1 MTLKGA
7 AFFLGKIPHF
17 IPLLFT
23 GSKYISK
30 SEDNLLTPQCASS
43 ARRTSWSVE
52 TPVGT
57 QAFSGGS
64 FTDTP
69 MNMCLKSSYTS
80 EPAIVLSKPPAVV
93 GLPKKLCCASSSESL
108 DSEIC
113 VGEAESQ
120 TGATLI
126 KIKEPFTESRVDLQ
140 TMIQEPCS
148 SAGSSSLKPSDSII
162 VPPPETP
169 TEKVLGTETL
179 RFPAQERYL
188 ANDQNITFS
197 QFDIAAL
204 SPLHIDSVVFE
215 SGVYYRPPSET
226 EKDSLCAA
234 PVSSRNSSMVGEKDT
249 EAEQVNCSRLVDALD
264 IHSPVLFK
272 LGVSHGLQS
281 TPYKLDVEL
290 DEELTTVV
298 SAKRESDEAES
309 DSGSRFQNHQ
319 ALYPHSPETEKRR
332 VVDHI
337 QHFNKLTLCS
347 PRASRATRIRSPL
360 KFQRTPVHQA
370 VRRINSLMGG
380 SRRPSRN
387 AKLTHGQG
395 SQVVKAV
402 SLESGLSPRPQ
413 LRSNQCAELSDD
425 LCQVRRPPPVPPKKP
440 STSTRK
446 PKTCVLGDVT
456 NKLQPKTKTDGSVGD
471 RAGAQKPVV
480 QQLSEKDMTHYR
492 GSPRNPL
499 NQARLLSATK
509 PVDL

>member
-1 MTLKGA
+1 MLKGGLV
-7 AFFLGKIPHF
+7 FLLEIPHF

-43 ARRTSWSVE
+43 AHRTSWSVE

-57 QAFSGGS
+57 QAFSGRS

-69 MNMCLKSSYTS
+69 MNMCLKSNYTS
-80 EPAIVLSKPPAVV
+80 EPVIVTLKPPAVV

-108 DSEIC
+108 DSESC

-120 TGATLI
+120 AGATPI
-126 KIKEPFTESRVDLQ
+126 KIKEAFTESRVDLR
-140 TMIQEPCS
+140 TVIQDPCS
-148 SAGSSSLKPSDSII
+148 SAGSSSLKPSDSTI
-162 VPPPETP
+162 VPPETP
-169 TEKVLGTETL
+169 TVLGTETL

-188 ANDQNITFS
+188 ANDQNVTFS
-197 QFDIAAL
+197 QFDVAAL

-215 SGVYYRPPSET
+215 SEVYYRLPSEP
-226 EKDSLCAA
+226 EKGSPCAA
-234 PVSSRNSSMVGEKDT
+234 PVSSRNTSMVGVKETAAEK
-249 EAEQVNCSRLVDALD
+249 VNCSRLVDALD
-264 IHSPVLFK
+264 IHSPGLFK

-281 TPYKLDVEL
+281 TPYKLDVEF
-290 DEELTTVV
+290 DEDLSTVV
-298 SAKRESDEAES
+298 GAKCESGEAKSEG
-309 DSGSRFQNHQ
+309 GSRFQNQQ

-337 QHFNKLTLCS
+337 QHFNKLTLYS

-360 KFQRTPVHQA
+360 KFQRTPVRQA
-370 VRRINSLMGG
+370 VRRINSLMGE

-387 AKLTHGQG
+387 AKLTPGQG
-395 SQVVKAV
+395 SQVAKAV
-402 SLESGLSPRPQ
+402 SLESGLSPRPR

-446 PKTCVLGDVT
+446 PKTCALGDVT
-456 NKLQPKTKTDGSVGD
+456 NRLHPKAKTDGSVCD
-471 RAGAQKPVV
+471 PAGAQKPVV
-480 QQLSEKDMTHYR
+480 QQLSEKDMNHYR